1 MEWHVPVPVTNANS
15 SRINKPGNVSLA
27 KSSHLLPQPFIE
39 GVLVV
44 PGTKQELV
52 TGGPNLREAKS
63 SLQRK
68 EVSDPWALPLPLPL
82 PPQPKWTLS
91 GSTSRLSIMKLNK
104 MIFVTMEAN

>member
-1 MEWHVPVPVTNANS
+1 MGWHVPVPVTNANS

-27 KSSHLLPQPFIE
+27 KSSHLIPQPLIE

-44 PGTKQELV
+44 PGTKQELA

-68 EVSDPWALPLPLPL
+68 EVSDPWALPLPLPSSSL
-82 PPQPKWTLS
+82 TLS

-104 MIFVTMEAN
+104 MTFVTMEAN